1 MIENEDWEP
10 TGQDYSDDQDR
21 TEENRYTNKSG
32 EEDDNDDSE
41 DTNDSDED
49 QLADTPEGE
58 VSVERYS
65 ERQKMRIFDGEFL
78 PHIDAMYN
86 FAFRLTFDE
95 DDAKDLVQE
104 TYLKAFRF
112 INSFEE
118 GTNAKAW
125 LFRILKNSFINDYRK
140 KSKEPAKVDYND
152 VESYYNSEDA
162 QVEMTTDLRVESLRD
177 MIGDEV
183 SNALNSLAVDF
194 RTVIILCDLEG
205 FTYEEMAK
213 ILDIPIGTVRSR
225 LHRARN
231 LLKDKLRSYAQ
242 SMGY

>member
-10 TGQDYSDDQDR
+10 TGQDYSDEDR
-21 TEENRYTNKSG
+21 SEENRYPNKSKD
-32 EEDDNDDSE
+32 EDDNDDAA
-41 DTNDSDED
+41 DTNDTEEN
-49 QLADTPEGE
+49 QLTEEATEGDIP
-58 VSVERYS
+58 VERYS
-65 ERQKMRIFDGEFL
+65 EKQKMRIFDGEFL

>member
-1 MIENEDWEP
+1 MSKV
-10 TGQDYSDDQDR
+10 QRKKYSDQ
-21 TEENRYTNKSG
+21 EKN
-32 EEDDNDDSE
+32 
-41 DTNDSDED
+41 
-49 QLADTPEGE
+49 
-58 VSVERYS
+58 
-65 ERQKMRIFDGEFL
+65 RIFDGEFM
-78 PHIDAMYN
+78 PHIDSMYN
-86 FAFRLTFDE
+86 FGYRLTFDE
-95 DDAKDLVQE
+95 DDAKDLVQD
-104 TYLKAFRF
+104 TYLKAYRF
-112 INSFEE
+112 INSFEQ

-140 KSKEPAKVDYND
+140 KSKQPAKVDYQE
-152 VESYYNSEDA
+152 VETYYNSDD
-162 QVEMTTDLRVESLRD
+162 VDYGITSDLRVDSVKD
-177 MIGDEV
+177 MLGDEI

-242 SMGY
+242 DMGYKTDEEE